1 MILDNQIHVER
12 LEQST
17 EYRVT
22 HGATNARVTSHF
34 DILKEPKSQRRF
46 RKVGNRSEST
56 SKGRRAYNSVAEGDV
71 ELSERHRDDK
81 GGAERNE
88 EDFEEFLSIFGEN
101 CFERVFEV
109 SSLLARNKEE

>member
-34 DILKEPKSQRRF
+34 DILKESRIVSDDFAKSAIDPTNQ
-46 RKVGNRSEST
+46 
-56 SKGRRAYNSVAEGDV
+56 
-71 ELSERHRDDK
+71 
-81 GGAERNE
+81 
-88 EDFEEFLSIFGEN
+88 
-101 CFERVFEV
+101 
-109 SSLLARNKEE
+109 